1 MTNRAIIRSVL
12 ELLEDVPPE
21 GRRVLDVS
29 CKRGELLTALKGRGF
44 AVQGTQFAPDAPGVD
59 GIPVDRGVNLLQGL
73 PYPSESFDVVLL
85 VEVIEHL
92 ENHRTAIGELAR
104 VLKPGGILILTTPN
118 VMRIKSRLHFFLTG
132 YHKVRRRFVPFDT
145 PLSEAHR
152 FHNYPME
159 LPILHYMLV
168 QNRLQIE
175 RLGRGGIK
183 AFSWVLYALM
193 VGPAALYSW
202 FFVLRPEEDAAQRR
216 EHRRLFSWL
225 IHPRVLVQDT
235 LALRIRKELPRP
247 AGNSS
252 GNPPIGPTPPAAPV
266 I

>member
-1 MTNRAIIRSVL
+1 MTNQAIIRSVL
-12 ELLEDVPPE
+12 ELLADVPGE

-29 CKRGELLTALKGRGF
+29 CKRGEILKALRERGF
-44 AVQGTQFAPDAPGVD
+44 AVQGTQFAEDAPGVD
-59 GIPVDRGVNLLQGL
+59 GVPVDKGVNLLKGL
-73 PYPSESFDVVLL
+73 PYPDASFDVVTL

-92 ENHRTAIGELAR
+92 ENHRAALSELAR

-132 YHKVRRRFVPFDT
+132 YHKVRRRFVPFET

-175 RLGRGGIK
+175 RLGRAGIK
-183 AFSWVLYALM
+183 AFSWVLYLLM
-193 VGPAALYSW
+193 LGPVALYTW
-202 FFVLRPEEDAAQRR
+202 FFVLRTAEDAAQRR
-216 EHRRLFSWL
+216 EHGRIFAWL
-225 IHPRVLVQDT
+225 ISPRGMVQDT
-235 LALRIRKELPRP
+235 LAVMARK
-247 AGNSS
+247 N
-252 GNPPIGPTPPAAPV
+252 N
-266 I
+266 

>member
-12 ELLEDVPPE
+12 ELLEDVPAE

-29 CKRGELLTALKGRGF
+29 CKRGEILQALRGRGF
-44 AVQGTQFAPDAPGVD
+44 AVQGTQFASDAPGVE

-73 PYPSESFDVVLL
+73 PYAAESFDVVVL

-92 ENHRTAIGELAR
+92 ENHRAALCELAR

-145 PLSEAHR
+145 PLAEAHR

-159 LPILHYMLV
+159 LPILHYMLI
-168 QNRLQIE
+168 QNRMRIE

-183 AFSWVLYALM
+183 AFSWILYLLM
-193 VGPAALYSW
+193 VGPAALYTW
-202 FFVLRPEEDAAQRR
+202 FFVLRTEEDAGSRR
-216 EHRRLFSWL
+216 EHGQLFRWL
-225 IHPRVLVQDT
+225 LHPRVLVQDT
-235 LALRIRKELPRP
+235 LSLRVKKEGPV
-247 AGNSS
+247 AA
-252 GNPPIGPTPPAAPV
+252 IPTPGP
-266 I
+266 

>member
-1 MTNRAIIRSVL
+1 MTNVAIIKSVL
-12 ELLEDVPPE
+12 ELLEDVPGE

-29 CKRGELLTALKGRGF
+29 CKRGEILRALKGRGF
-44 AVQGTQFAPDAPGVD
+44 AVQGTQFAADAPDVE
-59 GIPVDRGVNLLQGL
+59 GIPIDRGVDLLKGL
-73 PYPSESFDVVLL
+73 PYPAESFDVVLL
-85 VEVIEHL
+85 IEVIEHL
-92 ENHRTAIGELAR
+92 ENHRAAICELAR

-132 YHKVRRRFVPFDT
+132 YHKTRRRFIPFDT
-145 PLSEAHR
+145 PLAEAHR

-168 QNRLQIE
+168 QNRLRIE

-183 AFSWVLYALM
+183 AFSWVLYVLL
-193 VGPAALYSW
+193 VGPAAIYSW

-216 EHRRLFSWL
+216 EHGRLFSWL

-235 LALRIRKELPRP
+235 LSLRVRKDGP
-247 AGNSS
+247 AG
-252 GNPPIGPTPPAAPV
+252 GT
-266 I
+266 